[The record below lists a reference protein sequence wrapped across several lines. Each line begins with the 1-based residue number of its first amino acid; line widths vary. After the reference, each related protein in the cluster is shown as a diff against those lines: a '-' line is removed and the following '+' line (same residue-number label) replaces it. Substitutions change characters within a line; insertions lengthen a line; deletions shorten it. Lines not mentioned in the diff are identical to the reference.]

1 MDNLEYNVLLKKLYN
16 NPEISQLINEYNL
29 SDKEIKKNLVSFL
42 SYLAS
47 DNKCKNCPGIENC
60 PQAQQGMK
68 LSLKYTFKVEP
79 YFTECSKL
87 LKEQE
92 DSVNHLHAY
101 GYNFDELVNQKVDV
115 TKERAEVLSLIK
127 EFLANYKQGIPTKGL
142 YLHGSHGSGKTFL
155 LAYTAANLAQS
166 GVEVMFLF
174 YPDLIR
180 KLKSLISSN
189 KLEKAI
195 NELKTVDVLM
205 LDDFGAESCSA
216 FVRDEILG
224 PILQERMNNHLP
236 TFMTSNL
243 DDDNLIDHLSETN
256 KSTDILRSTRIRAR
270 MQALMHFV
278 ELTGKNYRN

>member
-1 MDNLEYNVLLKKLYN
+1 MDNLEYQVLLKKIYN
-16 NPEISQLINEYNL
+16 NQEINQLIKEYNL
-29 SDKEIKKNLVSFL
+29 SDQDVKKNMVSFL
-42 SYLAS
+42 AYLSS
-47 DNKCKNCPGIENC
+47 DNKCNNCPGIEHC

-68 LSLKYTFKVEP
+68 LSLKYTYKVEP
-79 YFTECSKL
+79 YFTECDLL
-87 LKEQE
+87 LKEQAE
-92 DSVNHLHAY
+92 SVNHLHTN
-101 GYNFDELVNQKVDV
+101 GYNFDEIINQKVDV

-127 EFLANYKQGIPTKGL
+127 EFLDNYKKGLPTKGL

-155 LAYTAANLAQS
+155 MAYTASVLAANN
-166 GVEVMFLF
+166 VEVMFLF

-180 KLKSLISSN
+180 KLKSFISTN
-189 KLEKAI
+189 KLESAI

-224 PILQERMNNHLP
+224 PVLQERMNNHLP

-270 MQALMHFV
+270 MQTLMNFV